1 MKGDK
6 GESPHLTITPGAEFL
21 STLPGLLVEAC
32 ASTASASEP
41 VCYEEI
47 YTDVKVSFSNA
58 EFTGTLNGF
67 DDYVNM
73 VLEDVTEL

>member
-6 GESPHLTITPGAEFL
+6 GKDSHQIIAILDL
-21 STLPGLLVEAC
+21 SCHEETHSTYILICLATL
-32 ASTASASEP
+32 
-41 VCYEEI
+41 
-47 YTDVKVSFSNA
+47 

>member
-6 GESPHLTITPGAEFL
+6 GKDNH
-21 STLPGLLVEAC
+21 STNALPGSLMPRGTHNMHILTCFA
-32 ASTASASEP
+32 TL
-41 VCYEEI
+41 
-47 YTDVKVSFSNA
+47 